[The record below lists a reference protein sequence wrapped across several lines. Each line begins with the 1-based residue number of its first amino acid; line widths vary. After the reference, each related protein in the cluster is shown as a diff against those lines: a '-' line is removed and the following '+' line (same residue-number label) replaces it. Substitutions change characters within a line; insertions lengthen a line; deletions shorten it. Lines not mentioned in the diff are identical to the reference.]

1 MANRDVPVIRR
12 SNRNAPLLL
21 LVASLIDSSHSLQI
35 LSTAQALLLSA
46 PSFLTAQSPPTTSS
60 SRSSSSK
67 SKSSYYSSS
76 TSTSS
81 SSSSSP
87 PSSSSAYYD
96 VPALQLSAATARV
109 VNGAYEPRD
118 PDDIPPGFARMC
130 GRAGGFAPRPVW
142 DSATNGVTPWFE
154 SREGCYVWYNRDE
167 SHWYVDDPHGAGM
180 YLANPEGSLLLPPT
194 AGWVSLTG
202 RRAGAPRMSFV

>member
-12 SNRNAPLLL
+12 NNRNAPLLL

-46 PSFLTAQSPPTTSS
+46 PSFLTAQSPPTSS

-81 SSSSSP
+81 SSSSSSS
-87 PSSSSAYYD
+87 PSSSLAYYD

-118 PDDIPPGFARMC
+118 PGDIPPGFARMC

-142 DSATNGVTPWFE
+142 DSATNGVAPWFE